1 MIEIKGYSQLNKIL
15 WEQKDSD
22 KVMMLYFSTSW
33 CGPCKKLKERIE
45 DEKDK
50 IELVEVL
57 LIDCDLEDNEEIV
70 EDWKID
76 CLPTQI
82 FVHLEDKNVV
92 KDDRIEGFDWI
103 KLIMSYEK
111 IIENRNDYLN
121 IDVPNEFDKKGE
133 QI

>member
-45 DEKDK
+45 EEHHK

-57 LIDCDLEDNEEIV
+57 LIDCDIEENEEIL

-82 FVHLEDKNVV
+82 FVHLEDKNVI

-103 KLIMSYEK
+103 KLVMSYQK
-111 IIENRNDYLN
+111 IIENRNNYN
-121 IDVPNEFDKKGE
+121 INDNSYEFDKKGE
-133 QI
+133 

>member
-45 DEKDK
+45 EEHHK

-57 LIDCDLEDNEEIV
+57 LIDCDIEENEEIL

-82 FVHLEDKNVV
+82 FVHLEDKNVI

-103 KLIMSYEK
+103 KLVMSYQK
-111 IIENRNDYLN
+111 IIENRNNYSI
-121 IDVPNEFDKKGE
+121 IDNSYEFDKKGE
-133 QI
+133 